1 MQHLASRQSL
11 GASTETLLSIAATL
25 DDTGLRTLG
34 EELKSVADL
43 FNRELGIR
51 RALSDSSVDAES
63 KTALAQR
70 LLGGRIG
77 DPARRVLDKVVR
89 ENWSTGRDLTDA
101 LGRLSRTA
109 MFLRAE
115 RSGELDNVED
125 EIFRFGRIISG
136 NPDLS
141 NALDD
146 KQGTP
151 EARTNLVDRLLA
163 NKVHPLTVEMLMA
176 LASDPGGRSF
186 SYGVD
191 QLVAEAA
198 QRKDKVVAVVTSAVP
213 LTDDQ
218 SARLNAALVRIY
230 RRPVVVH
237 VEVEPGLQGGLLVK
251 VGDEVIDGS
260 VAGRIAE
267 IRSRLAG

>member
-11 GASTETLLSIAATL
+11 ASSTETLLASAATL
-25 DDTGLRTLG
+25 DDSGLRTLG
-34 EELKSVADL
+34 EELKAVANL

-51 RALSDSSVDAES
+51 RALADASVAADS
-63 KTALAQR
+63 KTSLAHR
-70 LLGGRIG
+70 LLDGRVG
-77 DPARRVLDKVVR
+77 EQTRRVLDKVVT

-115 RSGELDNVED
+115 RSGDLDNVED
-125 EIFRFGRIISG
+125 EIFRFGRIIEG
-136 NPDLS
+136 NPSLS

-151 EARTNLVDRLLA
+151 EARTHLVDQLLA
-163 NKVHPLTVEMLMA
+163 NKVHPLTVEMLME
-176 LASDPGGRSF
+176 LAHDPGGRSF

-198 QRKDKVVAVVTSAVP
+198 QRKDKVVAVVTSPVA
-213 LTDDQ
+213 LSDEQ

-237 VEVEPGLQGGLLVK
+237 VEVDPALQGGLLVK
-251 VGDEVIDGS
+251 IGDEVIDGS

-267 IRSRLAG
+267 IRSQLAG

>member
-11 GASTETLLSIAATL
+11 GATTETLLATAATL
-25 DDTGLRTLG
+25 DDAGLHTLG
-34 EELKSVADL
+34 NELKAVSAL
-43 FNRELGIR
+43 FNRELGVR
-51 RALSDSSVDAES
+51 RALSDASVDPQS
-63 KTALAQR
+63 KTALVRR
-70 LLGGRIG
+70 LLGDRVGEPTRRI
-77 DPARRVLDKVVR
+77 LDRAVT
-89 ENWSTGRDLTDA
+89 ESWSSGRDLTDSLA
-101 LGRLSRTA
+101 RLSRTA

-115 RSGELDNVED
+115 RSGELDSVED

-151 EARTNLVDRLLA
+151 EARTQLVDRLLA

-176 LASDPGGRSF
+176 LAADPGGRSF
-186 SYGVD
+186 SNGVD
-191 QLVAEAA
+191 QLVSEAA

-213 LTDDQ
+213 LTDEQ

-237 VEVEPGLQGGLLVK
+237 VEIEPALQGGLVVK

-260 VAGRIAE
+260 VAGRLAE
-267 IRSRLAG
+267 IRSGLAG

>member
-11 GASTETLLSIAATL
+11 GTSTETLLGIAATL
-25 DDTGLRTLG
+25 DDDGLRTLG
-34 EELKSVADL
+34 GELKSIADL

-51 RALSDSSVDAES
+51 RALSDASVDAS
-63 KTALAQR
+63 DRSGLAHR
-70 LLGGRIG
+70 LLDGRIG
-77 DPARRVLDKVVR
+77 EPARRVLDKVVG
-89 ENWSTGRDLTDA
+89 ETWSTGRDLTDA

-115 RSGELDNVED
+115 RSGDLDNVED
-125 EIFRFGRIISG
+125 EIFRFGRIIEG

-146 KQGTP
+146 KQGTS
-151 EARTNLVDRLLA
+151 EARTQLVDRLLA
-163 NKVHPLTVEMLMA
+163 NKVHPLTVEMLME
-176 LASDPGGRSF
+176 LARDPGGRSF
-186 SYGVD
+186 SFGVD

-198 QRKDKVVAVVTSAVP
+198 QRKDKVVAIVSSAVA

-230 RRPVVVH
+230 RRPVVIH
-237 VEVEPGLQGGLLVK
+237 VEVDPELQGGLLVK
-251 VGDEVIDGS
+251 VGDEVIDGT

>member
-11 GASTETLLSIAATL
+11 AASTDTVLSTAATL
-25 DDTGLRTLG
+25 DDAGLKTLG
-34 EELKSVADL
+34 EELKAVAGL

-51 RALSDSSVDAES
+51 RAVADASVAAES
-63 KTALAQR
+63 RTALVQR
-70 LLGGRIG
+70 LLDGRVS
-77 DPARRVLDKVVR
+77 PQTRRVLDRVVT
-89 ENWSTGRDLTDA
+89 ETWSTGRDLTDA

-115 RSGELDNVED
+115 RSGDLDNVED
-125 EIFRFGRIISG
+125 EIFRFGRIIEGTPS
-136 NPDLS
+136 LS

-151 EARTNLVDRLLA
+151 QARTQLVDRLLA
-163 NKVHPLTVEMLMA
+163 NKVHPLTVEMLME
-176 LASDPGGRSF
+176 LANDPGGRSF
-186 SYGVD
+186 SHGVD
-191 QLVAEAA
+191 QLVSEAA
-198 QRKDKVVAVVTSAVP
+198 QRKDKVVAVVTSPVQ
-213 LTDDQ
+213 LSGEQ

-237 VEVEPGLQGGLLVK
+237 VEVDPALQGGLLVK
-251 VGDEVIDGS
+251 IGDEVIDGS

-267 IRSRLAG
+267 IRSQLAG